1 MPFVCPPLHSTD
13 LAFVELLAHF
23 FRSMNSQNIVEYCA
37 FTLGLAFHRL
47 ISFPILF
54 RASNTNSE
62 RKDKATPTN
71 YRPMDSQ
78 SREDVAA
85 QLRAWTASRFLPND
99 QIEQMVSAVRSGLYD
114 DQILRARTTVPQHDQ
129 QQQQQQQQQQSF
141 TYLTQ
146 PLFFNSHPPF
156 NDFFPML
163 PMPAMP
169 AMPAIP
175 TIIPLIPN
183 QVYPIPPTIVPSMFP
198 TTALQNAATPMNQSS
213 TTTNFPGGQSTQQ
226 TSSYAGQQG
235 NTTFQYSSSN
245 TSMSFNHPSLQFP
258 PTMQHVFPA
267 VAHPTHFMTPAPALQ
282 QQTLLH
288 QPQPHHQHRQQ
299 PTRQSLPL
307 HTHDLPIMRPRDH
320 NPIQRTATPT
330 VIQPDPL
337 FNPILEEVV
346 DQEPQNPRLAERFR
360 QQLEADEATYFSP
373 VPGRADR
380 RVER

>member
-1 MPFVCPPLHSTD
+1 
-13 LAFVELLAHF
+13 
-23 FRSMNSQNIVEYCA
+23 
-37 FTLGLAFHRL
+37 
-47 ISFPILF
+47 
-54 RASNTNSE
+54 
-62 RKDKATPTN
+62 
-71 YRPMDSQ
+71 MDPQ
-78 SREDVAA
+78 SREDVAG
-85 QLRAWTASRFLPND
+85 QLRAWATSRSVSSD
-99 QIEQMVSAVRSGLYD
+99 QIEQMVSAMRAGLYD

-129 QQQQQQQQQQSF
+129 HNEQQQSF
-141 TYLTQ
+141 TYHTQ
-146 PLFFNSHPPF
+146 PLSFSAHPPF
-156 NDFFPML
+156 NGFFPMP
-163 PMPAMP
+163 PMPTR
-169 AMPAIP
+169 P
-175 TIIPLIPN
+175 TIPPLMPIPAYL
-183 QVYPIPPTIVPSMFP
+183 IPPTSVPSMFP
-198 TTALQNAATPMNQSS
+198 TTALQNAATPINQSS
-213 TTTNFPGGQSTQQ
+213 TTMAFPGGQSTRQ
-226 TSSYAGQQG
+226 TSSYSGQQG